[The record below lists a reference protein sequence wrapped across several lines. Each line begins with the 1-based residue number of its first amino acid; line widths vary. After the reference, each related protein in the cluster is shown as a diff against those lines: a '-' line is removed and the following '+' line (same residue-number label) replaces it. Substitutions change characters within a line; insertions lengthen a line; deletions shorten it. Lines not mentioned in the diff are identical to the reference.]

1 MALDSETFDQL
12 LATIRRFVRER
23 LVPNEHRVDEIVAEM
38 RALGLFGLA
47 IPAQYGGLGLN
58 MSEEVR
64 VTFELG
70 QTSPVFRSRF
80 GTNIGI
86 GSQGIIIDGTE
97 EQKRAWLPR
106 LAAGEITGAF
116 ALTEPDSGSDAA
128 SLRTS
133 AKRDGDHYILN

>member
-23 LVPNEHRVDEIVAEM
+23 LVPNEHRVAETDAIPDEIVAEM

-80 GTNIGI
+80 GTNLGL
-86 GSQGIIIDGTE
+86 GAQGILIDG
-97 EQKRAWLPR
+97 
-106 LAAGEITGAF
+106 
-116 ALTEPDSGSDAA
+116 
-128 SLRTS
+128 
-133 AKRDGDHYILN
+133 